1 MEETSSENPPEKPTE
16 EKPMEISP
24 PTNYQRGLHGPSLGI
39 GAGIAIVSIIA
50 VFFAVSVID
59 NSPELQFEE
68 KASTQGNNQPALALF
83 SANASPV
90 LGDANAPITLV
101 EFGDYQC
108 FFCNKFFHETETDII
123 KNYVETGKVK
133 IIFKDF
139 TIIGPDSITAAQAT
153 HCAND
158 QGKYWEFH
166 DELYNSWAGEN
177 NGWASMEEIKKFAN
191 NLELDS
197 GIFNEC
203 MDSKKYESLVAAS
216 RADAQTLGLTGT
228 PGFFVIGPDNQITKI
243 GGAQPFEV
251 FQRIF
256 ESELAKL

>member
-1 MEETSSENPPEKPTE
+1 MDETSSENPPEKPIE
-16 EKPMEISP
+16 EKPMEVSP
-24 PTNYQRGLHGPSLGI
+24 PTNNQRGLHGPSLGI

-68 KASTQGNNQPALALF
+68 KASTQGNNQAALDLF
-83 SANASPV
+83 SANASPF

-108 FFCNKFFHETETDII
+108 FFCNKFFHETETNII

-166 DELYNSWAGEN
+166 DELYNRWAGEN
-177 NGWASMEEIKKFAN
+177 NGWASMEKLKQFAFD
-191 NLELDS
+191 LGLDS
-197 GIFNEC
+197 EKFDQC
-203 MDSKKYESLVAAS
+203 LDSKKYASLVS
-216 RADAQTLGLTGT
+216 SSNTDAKTLGLTGT
-228 PGFFVIGPDNQITKI
+228 PGFFVIGQDNQITKI

-256 ESELAKL
+256 ESELAK

>member
-16 EKPMEISP
+16 EKPIEVSP

-68 KASTQGNNQPALALF
+68 KAASQGNNQDSVALF
-83 SANASPV
+83 TANASPS
-90 LGDANAPITLV
+90 LGNENAPILLV

-108 FFCNKFFHETETDII
+108 FFCNKFFHDTETNII

-166 DELYNSWAGEN
+166 DELYNQWTGEN
-177 NGWASMEEIKKFAN
+177 NGWASMEKLKQFAID
-191 NLELDS
+191 LGLDS
-197 GIFNEC
+197 EKFDQC
-203 MDSKKYESLVAAS
+203 LDSKKYASLVS
-216 RADAQTLGLTGT
+216 SSNTDAKTLGLTGT
-228 PGFFVIGPDNQITKI
+228 PGFFVIGQDNQITKI

-256 ESELAKL
+256 ESELAK